1 MTLLG
6 KVFTGLIFL
15 LSVIF
20 FAIAVMVNA
29 SHIDQKDRADTAES
43 DLSQSQQANRQL
55 QAQLEEVKTEL
66 AIEQAARRLA
76 LASLQ
81 TQYEE
86 AQSSYEEKE
95 KEAGDLNA
103 QVTELIQVTKGTQA
117 DLKAKLDDNRLLR
130 EQIVNA
136 RQDRDQLFQR
146 LVSAK
151 DEYNRLQGIYQSL
164 LERERALA
172 GDYTG
177 ALEKLQIL
185 NIDPNEELLAPP
197 EVRGEVVSVGNNL
210 VEVNLGR
217 DDGLRKGYE
226 LDVHNRNGQ
235 YLGKLKITTVRQNAS
250 VAEIL
255 TNYRKGYIRAGD
267 LVDSKLY

>member
-6 KVFTGLIFL
+6 KVFTGLIFV

-20 FAIAVMVNA
+20 FALAITVNA
-29 SHIDQKDRADTAES
+29 SHINQKDRADTAATK
-43 DLSQSQQANRQL
+43 LSAADQTNTQL
-55 QAQLEEVKTEL
+55 RNKLEEVKTEL

-81 TQYEE
+81 TQYEG
-86 AQSSYEEKE
+86 AQALYQEKN
-95 KEAGDLNA
+95 KEAGDLSA
-103 QVTELIQVTKGTQA
+103 QVTDLIRVNAGTQA
-117 DLKAKLDDNRLLR
+117 DLKAKLDDNKLLR

-146 LVSAK
+146 LVAAK

-164 LERERALA
+164 MERERALA
-172 GDYTG
+172 GDYTS

-185 NIDPNEELLAPP
+185 NVDPKEELVAPP
-197 EVRGEVVSVGNNL
+197 EVRGEVVSVGDTL

-217 DDGLRKGYE
+217 DDGLREGYT
-226 LDVHNRNGQ
+226 
-235 YLGKLKITTVRQNAS
+235 LGSSQPKRTVLGS
-250 VAEIL
+250 
-255 TNYRKGYIRAGD
+255 T
-267 LVDSKLY
+267 